1 MAVAAIDRIGALN
14 QASTSDLAANR
25 RGIAYLCAAMVCFVL
40 NDALMKQVGQG
51 LPVAQ
56 MIFVRGLM
64 TLALLLGVARL
75 TGATTRWARL
85 GDRPLLWRAAL
96 DALGT
101 LLYLLSLM
109 HLPLANATAINLS
122 APLIMA
128 LAAVLL
134 LHERA
139 GPGRWVAIGA
149 GFVGV
154 LLVIQPRA
162 HGFTGWA
169 LVCLAATF
177 AHVARELQTRRIDAA
192 VPSILVTVGSAIAV
206 LLMAA
211 LLLPAQG
218 WQPLRAL
225 QLGQLA
231 LAAALLATGYFCVVN
246 SMRHGEM
253 SAVAPFRYVGL
264 LVAVLLGWLL
274 WREVPNALAWGGIA
288 LMVGSG
294 LFLMLEG
301 HWRARAAAASS

>member
-1 MAVAAIDRIGALN
+1 VNPHL
-14 QASTSDLAANR
+14 ASTQAANR
-25 RGIAYLCAAMVCFVL
+25 RGIAYLCAAMVFFVL
-40 NDALMKQVGQG
+40 NDALMKQVGQS
-51 LPVAQ
+51 LAVTQ

-64 TLALLLGVARL
+64 TLALLLAVAHA
-75 TGATTRWARL
+75 TGATARRARL
-85 GDRPLLWRAAL
+85 ADRPLLARAAL

-101 LLYLLSLM
+101 VLYLVSLM
-109 HLPLANATAINLS
+109 HLPLANATAINLA

-134 LHERA
+134 LRERA
-139 GPGRWVAIGA
+139 GLPRWLAIGA

-162 HGFTGWA
+162 EGFNAWA

-177 AHVARELQTRRIDAA
+177 AHVARELLTRRIDPA
-192 VPSILVTVGSAIAV
+192 VPSILVTLGSAIAV
-206 LLMAA
+206 LLTAA
-211 LLLPAQG
+211 LLLPLEG
-218 WQPLRAL
+218 WQPLHAL

-231 LAAALLATGYFCVVN
+231 LAAALLAGGYFCVVN

-264 LVAVLLGWLL
+264 LVAVLLGWLV
-274 WREVPNALAWGGIA
+274 WREVPNALAWGGMA

-301 HWRARAAAASS
+301 RRRAAAPPGA